1 LFEATVASAP
11 HLAQGLAGAQRVTPV
26 HTTANFSYRVSPAV
40 GDRYVAIGDALG
52 FVDPVF
58 STGVF
63 FAMRSAELAAEVI
76 LPAFR
81 QQDLRAQRFRPYE
94 TRMRR
99 GMAPFLAFIRRFYD
113 PALLDMLCAT
123 RRPRLLSRCVMW
135 VLSGAAFE
143 TRPLWVRAGL
153 LCFFVIAAGRK
164 ILRWVTGQ
172 PVRSRWHW

>member
-1 LFEATVASAP
+1 M
-11 HLAQGLAGAQRVTPV
+11 TPV
-26 HTTANFSYRVSPAV
+26 HTAANFSYRVSPAV
-40 GDRYVAIGDALG
+40 GERYIAIGDALG

-76 LPAFR
+76 LPAFA
-81 QQDLRAQRFRPYE
+81 QQDFRAQRFQPYE
-94 TRMRR
+94 KRMRR
-99 GMAPFLAFIRRFYD
+99 GLAPFLRFIRHFYD
-113 PALLDMLCAT
+113 PALLDLLCMA

-153 LCFFVIAAGRK
+153 LCLFGIAAGRK
-164 ILRWVTGQ
+164 IVRWAAGQ
-172 PVRSRWHW
+172 PAQSRWHW